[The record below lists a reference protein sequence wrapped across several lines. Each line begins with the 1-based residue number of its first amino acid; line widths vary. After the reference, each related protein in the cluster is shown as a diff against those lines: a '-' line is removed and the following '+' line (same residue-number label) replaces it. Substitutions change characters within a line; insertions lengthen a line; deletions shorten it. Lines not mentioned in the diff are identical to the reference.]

1 MAGERASETVRRRD
15 VPAGADRD
23 ATLRRMRADA
33 REGDGLCLR
42 PSQQPSDQPH
52 MGTAF
57 TPAKT
62 SPASWDAFSDV
73 DAFVDAV
80 LAELAAMAADGTRST
95 RRGPKPPLTGA
106 ALRKA
111 ILAIWCVAFCGLQW
125 RAIGQLC
132 DIPFGTL
139 YTLFARW
146 TRLGLWR
153 RLLNRL
159 ILAWRQACGDTADPS
174 AVIIDSRSCRS
185 APTCFDCGFDGGKKI
200 KGIKIHLAVDK
211 YGFPLAINVSPANR
225 HDSKGIVPVLH
236 QLAGRG
242 FKGTALGDLSYRGQ
256 RLSKAGAWH
265 HPPTQRWRARRN
277 LHSGGYSVDRRALPG
292 LDQQLPPVEH
302 HLRADRGASRRF
314 HRDRFHFDPLP
325 PLDPPCDPGNQ
336 RLTSTNSFLSAWGL
350 WRGPDQGADDPWP

>member
-1 MAGERASETVRRRD
+1 MGYVCGHR
-15 VPAGADRD
+15 
-23 ATLRRMRADA
+23 
-33 REGDGLCLR
+33 
-42 PSQQPSDQPH
+42 QQPSDQLH

-62 SPASWDAFSDV
+62 SPTSWDAFSDV

-95 RRGPKPPLTGA
+95 RSGPKSSLTGA
-106 ALRKA
+106 ALRNM
-111 ILAIWCVAFCGLQW
+111 AIWCVCFCGMQW

-139 YTLFARW
+139 YSLFARW

-159 ILAWRQACGDTADPS
+159 IRTWRQACGDTADPS
-174 AVIIDSRSCRS
+174 AVIIDSRSCQS
-185 APTCFDCGFDGGKKI
+185 APTCFTRGFDGGKKI
-200 KGIKIHLAVDK
+200 KGIKIHLAIDK
-211 YGFPLAINVSPANR
+211 YGFPLAINVSPANV

-256 RLSKAGAWH
+256 RLSKAGEALGIAIQPSAGGHGGTFIPEGIRWVVERSLAWISRYRRLNTIFER
-265 HPPTQRWRARRN
+265 TQ
-277 LHSGGYSVDRRALPG
+277 
-292 LDQQLPPVEH
+292 EH
-302 HLRADRGASRRF
+302 LVAFIEIAFISILSRR
-314 HRDRFHFDPLP
+314 LV
-325 PLDPPCDPGNQ
+325 
-336 RLTSTNSFLSAWGL
+336 RLVTQEISA
-350 WRGPDQGADDPWP
+350 